1 MNLENF
7 EITAKDVMGR
17 IGKLKTPH
25 GVVETPA
32 LMPVINPNLKFIPV
46 KDMKRMGAQIVIT
59 NSYIIY
65 RNESLKEIAIEKGV
79 HKLIGSDLPVMT
91 DSGSY
96 QLMVYGDVEVNNTS
110 IVEFQNQICSD
121 IVVPLD
127 IPTPPNVPRDDAERE
142 LKETLKREREALEL
156 HARIGGE
163 RLIAAPI
170 QGSIYPDLR
179 RYSAKKAAEL
189 KADFYPIGGVVP
201 LLDTYRFPE
210 VVRIILEVKSEL
222 PSSAP
227 VHLFGAGHPMVFA
240 MAVALGCDFFDSAAY
255 ALYAKDDRYLTVHG
269 TKKLEELQYFP
280 CTCPVCNELTPGE
293 LKKLPQD
300 KRQLLLGKHNL
311 HVSFEEINII
321 KQAIK
326 ERTLFDL
333 VESRIRGHPY
343 LVYAWR
349 VIKEYRDLI
358 ELYDPSAKQG
368 FFYNAI
374 ESIYRPA
381 VRRHHKRIL
390 NLSLDEK
397 RYVISAKPV
406 FLIALDARAH
416 TDRPVQTDFHLLPVF
431 GVVVG
436 EFYPGGHAELPEER
450 YIEEEAMEEG
460 FNCLL
465 NFLRENADKFFEL
478 RLTRRWIDFIESK
491 GLKQKLPENAEV
503 VEVDEIDETDG
514 MRLKESQNNERRE
527 WREAKEKR

>member
-1 MNLENF
+1 MNF

-46 KDMKRMGAQIVIT
+46 KEMKRMGAQIAIT

-65 RNESLKEIAIEKGV
+65 RNENLKERAIEKGV
-79 HKLIGSDLPVMT
+79 HGLIESDLPVMT

-96 QLMVYGDVEVNNTS
+96 QLMVYGDVEIDNTS
-110 IVEFQNQICSD
+110 IVEFQNQIRSD

-127 IPTPPNVPRDDAERE
+127 IPTPPDTSKSEAEKD
-142 LKETLKREREALEL
+142 LKETLEREREATEL
-156 HARIGGE
+156 HAKIGGE

-170 QGSIYPDLR
+170 QGAIYPDLR
-179 RYSAKKAAEL
+179 RFSAKKAAEL

-201 LLDTYRFPE
+201 LLDSYRFPE

-222 PSSAP
+222 PPSAP

-269 TKKLEELQYFP
+269 TKKLDELQYFP
-280 CTCPVCNELTPGE
+280 CSCPVCNEFTPE
-293 LKKLPQD
+293 KLRKVPKD
-300 KRQLLLGKHNL
+300 ERQLLLGKHNL
-311 HVSFEEINII
+311 HVSFEEINVI

-326 ERTLFDL
+326 EKTLFDL

-343 LVYAWR
+343 LVSAWR

-368 FFYNAI
+368 FFYTGI

-381 VRRHHKRIL
+381 VQRHHRKIL
-390 NLSLDEK
+390 NLFLDEK

-406 FLIALDARAH
+406 LESN
-416 TDRPVQTDFHLLPVF
+416 QTVHADFYLLPVF

-436 EFYPGGHAELPEER
+436 EFYPGGHAELPEEE
-450 YIEEEAMEEG
+450 YIEEEALEEG

-465 NFLRENADKFFEL
+465 NFLRENADKSFEL
-478 RLTRRWIDFIESK
+478 RLTKRWVDFIKSK
-491 GLKQKLPENAEV
+491 GLKPKLPENAEI
-503 VEVDEIDETDG
+503 VEIVEIEG
-514 MRLKESQNNERRE
+514 SSRIIER
-527 WREAKEKR
+527 